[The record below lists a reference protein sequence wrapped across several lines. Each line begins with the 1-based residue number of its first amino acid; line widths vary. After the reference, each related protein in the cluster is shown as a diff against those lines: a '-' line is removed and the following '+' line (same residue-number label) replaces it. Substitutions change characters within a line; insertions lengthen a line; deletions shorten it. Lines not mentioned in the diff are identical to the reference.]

1 MKKIYLLFILI
12 TLSCLLFGQI
22 STPDIPWSFTNKTSD
37 IQNIDVYDMTPPN
50 VQKLLQDDEQ
60 MMKYDKKLRIGAI
73 QTVNID
79 AYNSGTFDYLAN
91 DDVIWR
97 IKISSKDAKAL
108 NALFDYFNLPNGV
121 KLFIYNPDKSIVLG
135 AYTSELNND
144 DDVLAIQA
152 LPGEEMILEFNIP
165 NYITDYSF
173 FHLGEICY
181 VYRDVLF
188 EKTSGACNV
197 NVACSEGDNW
207 TNQKNSVAKI
217 QIRAGSYYY
226 LCTGSLVNNT
236 NSDCTPYFLTADH
249 CGYESSTSDLNYWV
263 FYFNY
268 EATTC
273 AGTLPQFTN
282 HTVTGCTFVASDNYG
297 ATSLGSD
304 FYLVKFKNNVPAT
317 YNPYYNGWSRS
328 TSASTSGVGIH
339 HPDGD
344 IKKISTYQ
352 NTLSS
357 EFSTHWSVRW
367 VATANGHGV
376 TEGGSSG
383 SPLFNSNGK
392 IIGTLTGGSSDCSA
406 TDQPDYYGK
415 FSYHWASNGSTSDKQ
430 LKPWLDPNNS
440 NPIEINGRGICG
452 TDIDSYI
459 ISQTNI
465 NLYPNPA
472 TEYINIILENSDINS
487 FILNVY
493 DILGNLIINEK
504 INNYQ
509 NVYTLNIANYN
520 RGTYIL
526 NIITDKD
533 SFSLPFIIQ

>member
-236 NSDCTPYFLTADH
+236 NNDCTPYFLTADH
-249 CGYESSTSDLNYWV
+249 CGYESSTTELNYWV

-273 AGTLPQFTN
+273 TGTLPQFTN
-282 HTVTGCTFVASDNYG
+282 HSVTGCTFVASDNYG
-297 ATSLGSD
+297 ATSTGSD
-304 FYLVKFKNNVPAT
+304 FYLVKFKNNVPT
-317 YNPYYNGWSRS
+317 SYNPYYNGWSRL
-328 TSASTSGVGIH
+328 TSVSPSGVGIH
-339 HPDGD
+339 HPNGD

-357 EFSTHWSVRW
+357 QFSTHWSVKW
-367 VATANGHGV
+367 VATTNGHGV

-383 SPLFNSNGK
+383 SPLFNNNGK
-392 IIGTLTGGSSDCSA
+392 IIGTLTGGGSACNA
-406 TDQPDYYGK
+406 TDQSDYYGK
-415 FSYHWASNGSTSDKQ
+415 FSYHWASNGTTPDKQ

-440 NPIEINGRGICG
+440 NPLEINGRGICG

-459 ISQTNI
+459 ISLTNI

-472 TEYINIILENSDINS
+472 TDYINIIIEDSNINS

-504 INNYQ
+504 INDHQ

-533 SFSLPFIIQ
+533 SFSLPFIVQ